1 MLRACLSDFRQPGLP
16 GLGDFT
22 GPETATVYE
31 SVSPQTL
38 YHDAKMLACK
48 GIFARPS
55 MPQPCVSTGR
65 HEPQRLAVARSP
77 SHWSLAHR
85 AKLGDTVIIPQLR
98 GTLQYPPQ
106 LSVGASPGESRTPF
120 EERKSTDLRCF
131 FAAALYYALTNA
143 S

>member
-1 MLRACLSDFRQPGLP
+1 MLRACLPDFRQPGLP

-85 AKLGDTVIIPQLR
+85 AKLGDTV
-98 GTLQYPPQ
+98 
-106 LSVGASPGESRTPF
+106 SEHAV
-120 EERKSTDLRCF
+120 
-131 FAAALYYALTNA
+131 TN
-143 S
+143 